1 VEGPEVTITPLASLV
16 ETFEVR
22 SWPEFMAL
30 QQRFSGERGRLW
42 MYRGQSGIAATLRTS
57 LERALNRFELP
68 IERQEELERLL
79 LREFRRHYHRY
90 TADVPAEDDTLRWL
104 ALMRH
109 HGAPV
114 RLLDLSYSPYVALF
128 FALDG
133 VAHGESCSMWAIDH
147 NWCVSRA
154 AELLPGPTWEAF
166 QEDPWGG
173 KTGPTVRQLFATRTQ
188 VAVPMNPFYL
198 DARLAIQQGVL
209 LAPLDLSVNLDTVL
223 QRMDSPAQVCGNV
236 RRIVIHCLGGFLES
250 ALGELTRMNVTH
262 TTLLP
267 GIDGLARSLENLVVL
282 GFMFPNQNLRRK

>member
-1 VEGPEVTITPLASLV
+1 MTPGTLAAIADTIEVD
-16 ETFEVR
+16 
-22 SWPEFMAL
+22 SWAAFMAL
-30 QQRFSGERGRLW
+30 QQRFAGEPNRLW
-42 MYRGQSGIAATLRTS
+42 MFRGQPATGGELHTS
-57 LERALNRFELP
+57 LERALRRFELP

-133 VAHGESCSMWAIDH
+133 VAQGESCEMWAIDH
-147 NWCVSRA
+147 NWCVARA
-154 AELLPGPTWEAF
+154 AERLPKEAWDAF

-173 KTGPTVRQLFATRTQ
+173 KTGPTVRRLFATRTQ
-188 VAVPMNPFYL
+188 LAVPMNPFYL

-209 LAPLDLSVNLDTVL
+209 LAPLDLSTGIETVL
-223 QRMDSPAQVCGNV
+223 QRMGSPEEVGANV
-236 RRIVIHCLGGFLES
+236 RRIVIHCTGDVLPA

-262 TTLLP
+262 TTLFP
-267 GIDGLARSLENLVVL
+267 GIDGLARSLENMVVL
-282 GFMFPNQNLRRK
+282 SFLFPNRNLRAR

>member
-1 VEGPEVTITPLASLV
+1 MTAEAIASIA
-16 ETFEVR
+16 ETFEVD
-22 SWPEFMAL
+22 SWPAFMAL

-42 MYRGQSGIAATLRTS
+42 MYRGQPGASPVLRTS
-57 LERALNRFELP
+57 LERALARFGLE
-68 IERQEELERLL
+68 IGRQEELERLL

-90 TADVPAEDDTLRWL
+90 TENVPEEDDTLRWL

-133 VAHGESCSMWAIDH
+133 AAQGDTCAMWAIDH
-147 NWCVSRA
+147 HWCVARA
-154 AELLPGPTWEAF
+154 ADLLPRPAWDAF
-166 QEDPWGG
+166 QQDPWGG
-173 KTGPTVRQLFATRTQ
+173 KTGPTVRQLFATRAR

-209 LAPLDLSVNLDTVL
+209 LAPLDLSSDMATVL
-223 QRMDSPAQVCGNV
+223 RCMDAPERVASNV
-236 RRIVIHCLGGFLES
+236 RRIIIRCAGDFLAT

-262 TTLLP
+262 TSLFP
-267 GIDGLARSLENLVVL
+267 GIDGLARSLENMVVL
-282 GFMFPNQNLRRK
+282 SFMFPNVNLRGK

>member
-1 VEGPEVTITPLASLV
+1 MTTTPLASLV

-22 SWPEFMAL
+22 SWAEFMAL

>member
-1 VEGPEVTITPLASLV
+1 MTITPLASLV

-154 AELLPGPTWEAF
+154 AELLPGPTWDAF

-209 LAPLDLSVNLDTVL
+209 LAPLDLSVNLETVL
-223 QRMDSPAQVCGNV
+223 QRMDSPAQVCVNV
-236 RRIVIHCLGGFLES
+236 RRILIHCLGGFLES

-267 GIDGLARSLENLVVL
+267 GIDGLARSLENLVLL

>member
-1 VEGPEVTITPLASLV
+1 VTTTPLAGLV
-16 ETFEVR
+16 ETFEVH

-154 AELLPGPTWEAF
+154 AELLPGPTWDAF

>member
-1 VEGPEVTITPLASLV
+1 VTTTPLASLV

-154 AELLPGPTWEAF
+154 AELLPGPTWDAF

>member
-1 VEGPEVTITPLASLV
+1 MNEGSLAGIAD
-16 ETFEVR
+16 TFEVR

-30 QQRFSGERGRLW
+30 QQRFASERDRLW
-42 MYRGQSGIAATLRTS
+42 MYRGQPGTVATLRTS
-57 LERALNRFELP
+57 LERALDRFELP
-68 IERQEELERLL
+68 IDRQEELERLL

-90 TADVPAEDDTLRWL
+90 TTDVPTEDDTLRWL

-133 VAHGESCSMWAIDH
+133 MAHSESCAMWAIDH
-147 NWCVSRA
+147 SWCVARA
-154 AELLPGPTWEAF
+154 AELLPRPAWDAF

-173 KTGPTVRQLFATRTQ
+173 KTGTTVRQLFATRTQ

-209 LAPLDLSVNLDTVL
+209 LAPLDLSVDLETVL
-223 QRMDSPAQVCGNV
+223 QRMDSPAHVGRNV
-236 RRIVIHCLGGFLES
+236 RRIVIHCLGDFLES
-250 ALGELTRMNVTH
+250 ALGELARMNVTH
-262 TTLLP
+262 TTLFP
-267 GIDGLARSLENLVVL
+267 GIDGLARSLENMVVL
-282 GFMFPNQNLRRK
+282 SFMFPNRNLRVK

>member
-1 VEGPEVTITPLASLV
+1 MTTTPLASLV

-22 SWPEFMAL
+22 SWAEFMAL

-42 MYRGQSGIAATLRTS
+42 MYRGQSGVAATLRTS

>member
-1 VEGPEVTITPLASLV
+1 VTITPLASLV

-154 AELLPGPTWEAF
+154 AELLPGPTWDAF

>member
-1 VEGPEVTITPLASLV
+1 MTAGALSGIVD
-16 ETFEVR
+16 TFEVR
-22 SWPEFMAL
+22 SWPDFMAL
-30 QQRFSGERGRLW
+30 QQRFSGERDRLW
-42 MYRGQSGIAATLRTS
+42 MYRGQAGTAATLRTS

-90 TADVPAEDDTLRWL
+90 TGDVPAEDDTLRWL

-133 VAHGESCSMWAIDH
+133 VSHGESCSMWAIDH
-147 NWCVSRA
+147 NWCVARA
-154 AELLPGPTWEAF
+154 AELLPRPAWDAF

-209 LAPLDLSVNLDTVL
+209 LAPLDLSVGFETLL
-223 QRMDSPAQVCGNV
+223 QRMDTPAQVCGNV
-236 RRIVIHCLGGFLES
+236 RRIVIHCVGDLLES
-250 ALGELTRMNVTH
+250 ALGELARMNVTH
-262 TTLLP
+262 TTLFP
-267 GIDGLARSLENLVVL
+267 GIDGLARSLENMVVL
-282 GFMFPNQNLRRK
+282 SFMFPNRNLRSR

>member
-154 AELLPGPTWEAF
+154 AELLPGPTWDAF

>member
-1 VEGPEVTITPLASLV
+1 MTITPLASLV

-22 SWPEFMAL
+22 SWTEFMAL

-154 AELLPGPTWEAF
+154 AELLPGPTWDAF

-209 LAPLDLSVNLDTVL
+209 LAPLDLSVNLETVL
-223 QRMDSPAQVCGNV
+223 QRMDSPAQVCVNV
-236 RRIVIHCLGGFLES
+236 RRILIHCLGGFLES

-267 GIDGLARSLENLVVL
+267 GIDGLARSLENLVLL

>member
-1 VEGPEVTITPLASLV
+1 MTTTPLAGLV
-16 ETFEVR
+16 ETFEVH

-154 AELLPGPTWEAF
+154 AELLPGPTWDAF

>member
-1 VEGPEVTITPLASLV
+1 MTITPLASLV

-154 AELLPGPTWEAF
+154 AELLPGPTWDAF

>member
-1 VEGPEVTITPLASLV
+1 MTITPLASLV

>member
-1 VEGPEVTITPLASLV
+1 MTAASLADCV
-16 ETFEVR
+16 DTFEVR
-22 SWPEFMAL
+22 SWPEFMTL
-30 QQRFSGERGRLW
+30 QQRFAGERGRLW
-42 MYRGQSGIAATLRTS
+42 MYRGQPDTTATLRTS
-57 LERALNRFELP
+57 LERALARFELP

-90 TADVPAEDDTLRWL
+90 TPDVPAEDDTLRWL

-114 RLLDLSYSPYVALF
+114 RLLDLSYSPHVALF

-147 NWCVSRA
+147 QWCVERA
-154 AELLPGPTWEAF
+154 SALLPRPAWDAF

-209 LAPLDLSVNLDTVL
+209 LAPLDLSVDLETVL
-223 QRMDSPAQVCGNV
+223 QRMDTPAQLCGNV
-236 RRIVIHCLGGFLES
+236 RRLVLHCVGDFLES
-250 ALGELTRMNVTH
+250 ALGELARMNVTH
-262 TTLLP
+262 TTLFP
-267 GIDGLARSLENLVVL
+267 GIDGLARSLENMVVL
-282 GFMFPNQNLRRK
+282 SFMFPNRNLRAK

>member
-1 VEGPEVTITPLASLV
+1 MTTTPLAGLV

-154 AELLPGPTWEAF
+154 AELLPGPTWDAF

-209 LAPLDLSVNLDTVL
+209 LAPLDLSVNLETVL
-223 QRMDSPAQVCGNV
+223 QRMDSPAQVCVNV
-236 RRIVIHCLGGFLES
+236 RRILIHCLGGFLES

-267 GIDGLARSLENLVVL
+267 GIDGLARSLENLVLL

>member
-1 VEGPEVTITPLASLV
+1 VTITPLASLV

>member
-1 VEGPEVTITPLASLV
+1 MTPGTLAAIADTIEVD
-16 ETFEVR
+16 
-22 SWPEFMAL
+22 SWPAFMAL
-30 QQRFSGERGRLW
+30 QQRFAGERNRLW
-42 MYRGQSGIAATLRTS
+42 MFRGQPTTDGELRTS
-57 LERALNRFELP
+57 LERALRRFELP

-133 VAHGESCSMWAIDH
+133 VAQGESCEMWAIDH
-147 NWCVSRA
+147 NWCVARA
-154 AELLPGPTWEAF
+154 AERLPKEAWDAF

-173 KTGPTVRQLFATRTQ
+173 KTGPTVRRLFATRTQ
-188 VAVPMNPFYL
+188 LAVPMNPFYL

-209 LAPLDLSVNLDTVL
+209 LAPLDLSTGIETVL
-223 QRMDSPAQVCGNV
+223 QRMGSPDEVCANV
-236 RRIVIHCLGGFLES
+236 RRIVIHCTGGLLPT

-262 TTLLP
+262 TTLFP
-267 GIDGLARSLENLVVL
+267 GIDGLARSLENMVVL
-282 GFMFPNQNLRRK
+282 SFMFPNRNLRTR